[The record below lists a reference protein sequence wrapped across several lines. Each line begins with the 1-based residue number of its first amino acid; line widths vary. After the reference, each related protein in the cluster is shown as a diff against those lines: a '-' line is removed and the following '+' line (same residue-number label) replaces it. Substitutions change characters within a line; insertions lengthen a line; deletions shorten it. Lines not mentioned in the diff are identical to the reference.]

1 MAKCFEAV
9 GIDRLLTVDIH
20 SLSAFQNSF
29 RIPVDNLDSV
39 KLFVDYLC
47 GGTDLNGVPV
57 DNHIDQPLSADSNNL
72 VILSPDIG
80 GMTRCSV
87 FQSALEK
94 RLNIEIPLAIFDK
107 RRVDGKVTGSRIIG
121 DVRDKKVIIF
131 DDMIASGSTAI
142 KAIDAIK
149 QAGGSLYA
157 FCATHGLFTG
167 KAKEN
172 LAGVERLIVAD
183 TLPLNRFGDM
193 NMNNIHIVPTARLIA
208 QAIKRTHE
216 EGGSISDLLK
226 A

>member
-1 MAKCFEAV
+1 
-9 GIDRLLTVDIH
+9 
-20 SLSAFQNSF
+20 
-29 RIPVDNLDSV
+29 
-39 KLFVDYLC
+39 
-47 GGTDLNGVPV
+47 
-57 DNHIDQPLSADSNNL
+57 
-72 VILSPDIG
+72 
-80 GMTRCSV
+80 
-87 FQSALEK
+87 
-94 RLNIEIPLAIFDK
+94 
-107 RRVDGKVTGSRIIG
+107 
-121 DVRDKKVIIF
+121 
-131 DDMIASGSTAI
+131 MIASGSTAI